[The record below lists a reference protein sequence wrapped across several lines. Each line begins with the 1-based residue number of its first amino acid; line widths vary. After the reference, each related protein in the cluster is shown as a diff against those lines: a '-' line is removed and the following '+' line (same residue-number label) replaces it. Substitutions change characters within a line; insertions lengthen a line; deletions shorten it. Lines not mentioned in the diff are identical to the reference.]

1 MTEPTPPVIPP
12 SQPESGHTK
21 AEPSPSLLVTGQH
34 EVATVPPPTA
44 SFRRRVVGSVR
55 FRLTATVVVVVGVA
69 LLCGGILL
77 VRWVEATLTN
87 DLRDRNERVLT
98 AMVSALRQN
107 QVPAELFSSPSEIQ
121 GQLED
126 QMSSAL
132 VDSGSNVD
140 QVVSTTYFY
149 IDGPGLAAMVFAKNP
164 EGRIV
169 LFNRQGPALPS
180 PSESLEVSKDLSGE
194 GATLTLHA
202 VSPLSEIT
210 RSVGALSA
218 ALWLGLPLLVFAAGV
233 MTWVNIGRALAP
245 VGAMTRRVRELS
257 ATSADAGVPVPPTN
271 DEISQ
276 LATTMN
282 EMLARLH
289 EQQLKQRQFIS
300 DASHELR
307 SPVASI
313 RAQLETALRYPEDVD
328 WPAIARIVLAEDDR
342 LDHLV
347 GNLLAMARLEEGRFG
362 PRTELEL
369 EDLVLAQTPRL
380 TGVKLDLSGV
390 SAGRVWG
397 NSDELTSVIRNLL
410 DNAARHAETT
420 VAVTVRE
427 AGPWVVLSVGDDG
440 EGVPVAEREL
450 VFERFRRLQ
459 ESRERDSG
467 GSGLGLTLSRL
478 IVERH
483 GGRIH
488 VEDSH
493 LGGASFVV
501 SLPAAGWTGSAQDDM
516 DAQDEFDETDEP
528 DEPDAT
534 DEPDGAE
541 PPLSDAAE
549 SHATGGGR
557 GI

>member
-1 MTEPTPPVIPP
+1 MTEPTPPVTPP
-12 SQPESGHTK
+12 SQPGSGHTK

-34 EVATVPPPTA
+34 DVATVARPKA

-169 LFNRQGPALPS
+169 LFNRQGPALPP

-313 RAQLETALRYPEDVD
+313 RAQLETALRYPDDVD
-328 WPAIARIVLAEDDR
+328 WPAIAGIVLAEDDR

-380 TGVKLDLSGV
+380 TGVKLDVSGV

-467 GSGLGLTLSRL
+467 GSGLGLALSRR
-478 IVERH
+478 IVDRH

-488 VEDSH
+488 VEDSS

-501 SLPAAGWTGSAQDDM
+501 SLPAAGWTGSAQDELDELGEM
-516 DAQDEFDETDEP
+516 DEMDERDEL
-528 DEPDAT
+528 DAT
-534 DEPDGAE
+534 DEAAATE
-541 PPLSDAAE
+541 PPVSDPAG

-557 GI
+557 GV

>member
-1 MTEPTPPVIPP
+1 M
-12 SQPESGHTK
+12 
-21 AEPSPSLLVTGQH
+21 
-34 EVATVPPPTA
+34 ATVARPKA

-87 DLRDRNERVLT
+87 DLRDRNERVLDRRW
-98 AMVSALRQN
+98 SASLRQN

-169 LFNRQGPALPS
+169 LFNRQGPALPP

-313 RAQLETALRYPEDVD
+313 RAQLETALRYPDDVD
-328 WPAIARIVLAEDDR
+328 WPAIAGIVLAEDDR

-380 TGVKLDLSGV
+380 TGVKLDVSGV

-467 GSGLGLTLSRL
+467 GSGLGLALSRR
-478 IVERH
+478 IVDRH

-488 VEDSH
+488 VEDSS

-501 SLPAAGWTGSAQDDM
+501 SLPAAGWTGSAQDELDELDEM
-516 DAQDEFDETDEP
+516 DERDDL
-528 DEPDAT
+528 DAT
-534 DEPDGAE
+534 DQPAATE
-541 PPLSDAAE
+541 PPVSDPAG

-557 GI
+557 GV